1 MVTVDQALEQNRV
14 EEPIRQ
20 AFIDHLG
27 DHVVPYVDIILMNV
41 QGHHD
46 EVVHRIPQGH
56 GDYREKY
63 TPVYNISMYVLY
75 NINENTR
82 REKYVGLY
90 EFYYSP
96 TDDSDED
103 IYQAALD
110 SMIAGDR
117 LISTTIKCREGEL
130 DDGA

>member
-27 DHVVPYVDIILMNV
+27 DHVVPYVDITLMNV

-46 EVVHRIPQGH
+46 EVVRRVPKGH
-56 GDYREKY
+56 GDYREEY

-90 EFYYSP
+90 EFYYNP

-110 SMIAGDR
+110 AMIDGDR
-117 LISTTIKCREGEL
+117 LLGVEVKHLEGEL